1 MKKRF
6 LALFLSFAALSF
18 VACDYNNPNDG
29 KFGNDPQS
37 GWVFFKN
44 TSTSVVTGTSTTF
57 NVPIL
62 LDAPVNEDGLTVY
75 FTVEGTGADIVTHT
89 GQATIEKGQLSGNI
103 VFTLPAEG
111 QASCSEVTVTL
122 TSTSRSNVQVGFEG
136 GSVVYPIVHTVTIG
150 KGIEQFYGTWDVVEP
165 DDSYEVTISAGE
177 APNELVITNLFNVTD
192 TSETHIFLNPGS
204 PADNITFPNFL
215 ENYLFTSNNP
225 AQGDVYVSNDFVY
238 QAQGAGADPIPSF
251 YDPCNMTMT
260 LNYYLVLGPEQ
271 LDFLPAS
278 GAINAV
284 MTKQ

>member
-1 MKKRF
+1 MRKIIYG
-6 LALFLSFAALSF
+6 LLLSFAALSF

-37 GWVFFKN
+37 GWVYFKN
-44 TSTSVVTGTSTTF
+44 TSMSVVTGASTTF

-75 FTVEGTGADIVTHT
+75 FTVEGDGAGIVTHT

-103 VFTLPAEG
+103 VFTIPAEG
-111 QASCSEVTVTL
+111 QASCSEMTVTL

-136 GSVVYPIVHTVTIG
+136 GSVEYPTVQTVTIG
-150 KGIEQFYGTWDVVEP
+150 KGIEQFYGTWNVEEP
-165 DDSYEVTISAGE
+165 DDSYEVTVSAGE

-192 TSETHIFLNPGS
+192 TSETHIFLNADS
-204 PADNITFPNFL
+204 TVDNIFFPNFL

-225 AQGDVYVSNDFVY
+225 AQGDVYVSNDFFY
-238 QAQGAGADPIPSF
+238 QSESGPIPSF

-271 LDFLPAS
+271 LDFLPTE